1 MAGNIKD
8 KEAYQRLNFL
18 YQAAH
23 CVLAQNPENVELARF
38 YCLTQKT
45 ISKRLVLRQ
54 DPSIKRTVC
63 KKCCTLLIPG
73 VTSTVRQKR
82 GAMRQRKTVVRCLS
96 CGLTKHFPNNPKH
109 KLWVDQPE
117 AQLENQTS
125 QDAGPSSK
133 PATQEKCDTD
143 SASTTAK
150 TSAQTNAP
158 KPSRHPTY

>member
-23 CVLAQNPENVELARF
+23 CVLAQTPENTELARF

-54 DPSIKRTVC
+54 DPSVKRTIC

-82 GAMRQRKTVVRCLS
+82 GPMRQRKTIVRCLS
-96 CGLTKHFPNNPKH
+96 CGVTKQFPNNPKH
-109 KLWVDQPE
+109 KLWVDQAE
-117 AQLENQTS
+117 AQLENQTL
-125 QDAGPSSK
+125 QGEDAGPSSK
-133 PATQEKCDTD
+133 SKTQEKKSDIG
-143 SASTTAK
+143 SASMTAK
-150 TSAQTNAP
+150 TSPTAQTNVT
-158 KPSRHPTY
+158 KPS

>member
-23 CVLAQNPENVELARF
+23 CVLAQNPENIELARF
-38 YCLTQKT
+38 YCFTQKT

-54 DPSIKRTVC
+54 DPSVKRTIC

-82 GAMRQRKTVVRCLS
+82 GPWRQRKTVVRCLS
-96 CGLTKHFPNNPKH
+96 CGLTKRFPNNPKH

-125 QDAGPSSK
+125 RDAGPSSK
-133 PATQEKCDTD
+133 STSQEKKSDVG

-150 TSAQTNAP
+150 TQSTAQTN
-158 KPSRHPTY
+158 

>member
-23 CVLAQNPENVELARF
+23 CVLAQNPQNVEVARF
-38 YCLTQKT
+38 YCFTQKT

-54 DPSIKRTVC
+54 DPSVKRSIC

-73 VTSTVRQKR
+73 VTSTVRQKSGPR
-82 GAMRQRKTVVRCLS
+82 GQRKTVVRCLS
-96 CGLTKHFPNNPKH
+96 CGLTKRFPNNPKY

-117 AQLENQTS
+117 AQLENQTP
-125 QDAGPSSK
+125 QDAGASSK
-133 PATQEKCDTD
+133 STTQGKK
-143 SASTTAK
+143 SNVKSGPASTTEK
-150 TSAQTNAP
+150 TTV
-158 KPSRHPTY
+158 